1 MIEHTFRSRWDSIIN
16 VKHGTPPGF
25 VELGISHPQLSPRTV
40 TLDPAIAAELGHA
53 LIGDAGRLNP
63 PTKGEAPMGPS
74 GASHEGRELS
84 QLRAANDELQ
94 RRVDELQA
102 QRHTH
107 DQGDRHLSVDL
118 SHAIEQRD
126 EAQALW
132 HEATAD
138 RERVGAELLAMRRQL
153 IEAAAARDTV
163 LATLSRVR
171 QANEAGAEQVDQLT
185 AALSA
190 IQSDLHAA
198 QSEAETVGQV
208 LDRVTDAALQ
218 VVRELNEKAVEAVT
232 TNMSWLLNPATR
244 TAPRGEQLAWQA
256 TGAARVRTAISGVIE
271 DARRDGLTWGGER

>member
-53 LIGDAGRLNP
+53 LIGD
-63 PTKGEAPMGPS
+63 T
-74 GASHEGRELS
+74 GRELS

-132 HEATAD
+132 HEAAAD
-138 RERVGAELLAMRRQL
+138 
-153 IEAAAARDTV
+153 RDTV
-163 LATLSRVR
+163 LAKLARVLQTVDR
-171 QANEAGAEQVDQLT
+171 LRNERDDLLAERAERGAEMDERARQLDRVTQANEAGAEQVNQLT
-185 AALSA
+185 AALS
-190 IQSDLHAA
+190 SLRSELHDA
-198 QSEAETVGQV
+198 QSEADTIGQV
-208 LDRVTDAALQ
+208 LDTVTDVALQ
-218 VVRELNEKAVEAVT
+218 VVHELNESAVGAMT
-232 TNMSWLLNPATR
+232 SNPSWLLSNPAAT
-244 TAPRGEQLAWQA
+244 PRGEQFAWQA
-256 TGAARVRTAISGVIE
+256 TGAARVRSVINGVIE